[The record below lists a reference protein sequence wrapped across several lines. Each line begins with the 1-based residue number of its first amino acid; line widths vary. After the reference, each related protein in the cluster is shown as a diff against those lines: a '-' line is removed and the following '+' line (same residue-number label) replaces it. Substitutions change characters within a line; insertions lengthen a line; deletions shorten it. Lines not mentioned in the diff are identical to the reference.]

1 MDMTPAVDA
10 ELEALTQFLYLAPIG
25 LVQATLDG
33 EIMMINPMS
42 AQLLMPLSR
51 DGELINLFD
60 ALGDVAPDL
69 RHRAQS
75 FPERHGMVCEGV
87 QLQILRAA
95 PAGALPQILSLTLLK
110 LDEVRLMAVLSD
122 VSVSVHRERAL
133 RRSQAWIE
141 TLISGISDY
150 ALITL
155 DSEGRVQCWNAS
167 VGRVTGFTEADSL
180 GRSYD
185 LFYPV
190 DALPRAR
197 LLDHVFEARR
207 DGWSM
212 DEGWRQ
218 RADGSRFWGSCLI
231 APLDVG
237 DEPQPGEPAF
247 SLIIRDISDRK
258 DAHEALRQA
267 VACDHLTGLANRR
280 AFFES
285 AEQEL
290 QRWSRQP
297 RPLSVVIVDAD
308 HFKLIND
315 RHGHACGDAV
325 LRHLAAALG
334 ACFRGVDVV
343 ARVGGEEFAILLID
357 TTLAGAAA
365 VAERLC
371 RTVSAQPVEVG
382 EQRIDYSVSAG
393 VASMDEGVEGI
404 EGLMRRAD
412 TALYRAKAEGRNRVA
427 CWQAPSPA
435 PTAPPP
441 RQPEAEHLP

>member
-1 MDMTPAVDA
+1 VDITPGVDA

-51 DGELINLFD
+51 DGELFNLFD

-95 PAGALPQILSLTLLK
+95 PAGTLPQILSLTLLK

-237 DEPQPGEPAF
+237 DEPRPGEPAF

-267 VACDHLTGLANRR
+267 VAARFSSPPNR
-280 AFFES
+280 
-285 AEQEL
+285 
-290 QRWSRQP
+290 
-297 RPLSVVIVDAD
+297 
-308 HFKLIND
+308 N
-315 RHGHACGDAV
+315 C
-325 LRHLAAALG
+325 
-334 ACFRGVDVV
+334 
-343 ARVGGEEFAILLID
+343 
-357 TTLAGAAA
+357 
-365 VAERLC
+365 
-371 RTVSAQPVEVG
+371 
-382 EQRIDYSVSAG
+382 SAG
-393 VASMDEGVEGI
+393 RAS
-404 EGLMRRAD
+404 R
-412 TALYRAKAEGRNRVA
+412 GRCR
-427 CWQAPSPA
+427 W
-435 PTAPPP
+435 
-441 RQPEAEHLP
+441 